1 MFWKDD
7 HCTLFLCFYVWL
19 DTIIIIYSSVHKEV
33 DLRRWQ
39 QVLRNAKKKKR
50 EWAEQVLHSG
60 RESVMKRARKMN
72 ADAQTKIIFEM
83 EIQDWHHLG
92 INLFRRTEYTSQEI
106 DSWAATESKP
116 KLIEFVVAQQRQ

>member
-1 MFWKDD
+1 
-7 HCTLFLCFYVWL
+7 
-19 DTIIIIYSSVHKEV
+19 
-33 DLRRWQ
+33 
-39 QVLRNAKKKKR
+39 
-50 EWAEQVLHSG
+50 
-60 RESVMKRARKMN
+60 MN

-116 KLIEFVVAQQRQ
+116 KLIEFVVAQQRQYITSELKTVGQKERELEPYTELAKCQTWASEGIAKILISFIRYSQKNATECHNTDPIQ

>member
-1 MFWKDD
+1 
-7 HCTLFLCFYVWL
+7 
-19 DTIIIIYSSVHKEV
+19 
-33 DLRRWQ
+33 
-39 QVLRNAKKKKR
+39 
-50 EWAEQVLHSG
+50 
-60 RESVMKRARKMN
+60 MKRARKMN

-116 KLIEFVVAQQRQ
+116 KLIEFVVAQQRQYMTSELKIVGQKERELEPLH